1 MAGKKPRG
9 LPPSLQHVWISGI
22 LAATVAVAA
31 IVLKTEFDRRHG
43 SMHHP
48 FVAWITVPVLLI
60 FGIYA
65 VSRLADGMGR
75 FWRGAQSKWPQR

>member
-1 MAGKKPRG
+1 MAG
-9 LPPSLQHVWISGI
+9 QETSGI
-22 LAATVAVAA
+22 ALRFSTCGSPHSRGATVAVAA

-60 FGIYA
+60 
-65 VSRLADGMGR
+65 LAFTPSHDSPTAWDG